1 MQALE
6 ISLPGL
12 WKGRNLSAI
21 SGDMEAAST
30 VFSLL
35 VCFQL
40 WKQTF
45 QFSEWNNRK
54 ELELQKSVLP
64 K

>member
-21 SGDMEAAST
+21 SGDMEAPGT